1 MGQLIEGLGADHV
14 VWGSDAVWTGAPQW
28 QIEALR
34 RLEIPEEM
42 QRKYGFAP
50 LGAAD
55 GPVKSAIFG
64 DNSARL
70 YQFTRQQRAAL
81 AGDKVATARLEYDL
95 HGEGRTN
102 LRYGYVRTQIG

>member
-1 MGQLIEGLGADHV
+1 
-14 VWGSDAVWTGAPQW
+14 
-28 QIEALR
+28 
-34 RLEIPEEM
+34 M

-50 LGAAD
+50 LGLAD
-55 GPVKSAIFG
+55 GPVKTAIFG

-81 AGDKVATARLEYDL
+81 AGDSVTTAKAAYDL

-102 LRYGYVRTQIG
+102 LRYGFVQPRPA